1 MKYPSATGKWC
12 RNCAGQ
18 VENVIDE
25 DPRTMWSTQGTAS
38 AATPHEIVVD
48 MGEALTLKGF
58 TFLPR
63 QDGKLNGTPDRYEF
77 YVSVD
82 GTTWGAPVDAVR
94 VFQHQS
100 EPNAANE
107 LFDQA
112 VAGSYFRFVVLR
124 VVDNADYVT
133 IAEIGVITH

>member
-1 MKYPSATGKWC
+1 
-12 RNCAGQ
+12 
-18 VENVIDE
+18 V
-25 DPRTMWSTQGTAS
+25 WSTQGTAS
-38 AATPHEIVVD
+38 AAPPHEIVVD

-77 YVSVD
+77 YVSAD
-82 GTTWGAPVDAVR
+82 GQTWGAPVDIGE
-94 VFQHQS
+94 FS
-100 EPNAANE
+100 NIKANPTLQTK

-124 VVDNADYVT
+124 VLDNADYVT